1 MQSMS
6 VEQRFHKTFILQ
18 MTNKIVNRIV
28 ATLMLAGSI
37 LPVMGQDMI
46 ARQAPVDI
54 KMRAVDSVEIQRL
67 FHQENLENPA
77 GDLYPNW
84 ENKFVNAYGNI
95 KLPEEYKIDLRNFC
109 MPINNRI
116 VTSKYGY
123 RRRFRRQHQGLDI
136 DANLG
141 DTIRAAFD
149 GKVRMA
155 TFQRRGYGNLVVL
168 RHPNGLETVYGH
180 MTRLLV
186 KELQNVKAGD
196 AIGLAGNTG
205 RSYGV
210 HLHFETRFLGEYIDP
225 AKLFDFANQ
234 DVTGDYYIFR
244 GRGRGTLL
252 GKHDASGKTEGTD
265 VAQGGEE
272 EVTYAS
278 AANSKSRSSRTQSGN
293 HIHKVR
299 RGETLSSIAHK
310 YGTTVTKLCR
320 DNGIS
325 TKTKL
330 QVGQILKYS

>member
-1 MQSMS
+1 
-6 VEQRFHKTFILQ
+6 
-18 MTNKIVNRIV
+18 MTNQFVNKIV

-84 ENKFVNAYGNI
+84 ENKFVNAYGNV
-95 KLPEEYKIDLRNFC
+95 KLPDEYKIDLRNFC

-116 VTSKYGY
+116 VTSNFGY

-136 DANLG
+136 NANRG

-149 GKVRMA
+149 GKVRMS
-155 TFQRRGYGNLVVL
+155 TFQRGGYGNMIVI

-180 MTRLLV
+180 MSRLLV

-196 AIGLAGNTG
+196 PIGLAGDTG

-234 DVTGDYYIFR
+234 DVTGDFYLFR

-252 GKHDASGKTEGTD
+252 GKHDASGKAENSD
-265 VAQGGEE
+265 IAQAGE
-272 EVTYAS
+272 EVTYPS
-278 AANSKSRSSRTQSGN
+278 VANSKSRSNRAQGGT
-293 HIHKVR
+293 HFHTVR

-310 YGTTVTKLCR
+310 HKTTVTKLCR

-325 TKTKL
+325 TKTTLK
-330 QVGQILKYS
+330 VGQILKYS